1 MANQRDGGALTVG
14 KWNFSGVLY
23 QLLATLKAG
32 LTAKIEEVVA
42 NRDGASV
49 RIVVERARGGDAQTL
64 QPVVRRVD

>member
-1 MANQRDGGALTVG
+1 M
-14 KWNFSGVLY
+14 
-23 QLLATLKAG
+23 
-32 LTAKIEEVVA
+32 VA

>member
-1 MANQRDGGALTVG
+1 MTGGQ
-14 KWNFSGVLY
+14 WNFSGVLY

-32 LTAKIEEVVA
+32 LTAMIEEVVA